1 MYTRVSSTQTTTI
14 MSDPTTLPSQSGD
27 VLVGSEI
34 DYTRKIVEHGSYEWT
49 KILPI
54 TGGQQVALSATST
67 AETMFEIPTKMI
79 NFARSHLTF
88 DLGFQA
94 PAANIANFI
103 HADGLPMIDRLSLY
117 TRSGVY
123 LCDINNYNYFSKMT
137 TKYTTDMDDFL
148 QRDIAIAGSTI
159 IGSAAGTSSST
170 SASGLQPCNSKAA
183 NSWQGSSY
191 AASDN
196 VSANGAFTANAAA
209 PIGLPNPAVGP
220 PVAASVVTPADLGNY
235 IRSVFSCYTAL
246 KAINGNFRPQNGA
259 HGTLD
264 TVEPR
269 YLINNKPA
277 ANTIAAL
284 ATYLH
289 FDITLGNLAHTIFA
303 LDKGIFF
310 GEVLIVR
317 INWAPTNKIGF
328 KGVVTTP
335 VAAPGGADPTAA
347 YITFP
352 HPGATVTAL
361 VPVANSCVDNLTMYL
376 AVETSR
382 DIINEFIAKMQS
394 GGVKLLC
401 PFAYNLKQTTP
412 NSTNASVQ
420 QRLNTG
426 HGRRL
431 LHAYFS
437 SFTNGGVDNLAYD
450 NYNQTSRTDD
460 TAAKINSFYTSLD
473 NQRIQQYSLRPAY
486 LEDYMLMKPLLKNC
500 PVSTADIYRA
510 SWTYVDSFCGKP
522 LSEAKQTDFYQ
533 NGIDL
538 STERLYSVFVDG
550 QTAAV
555 YDYYMAFVCQ
565 KELVI
570 APNMIAMM

>member
-1 MYTRVSSTQTTTI
+1 MYTRVSNTQTTTL
-14 MSDPTTLPSQSGD
+14 MSDPTTLQSQSGD
-27 VLVGSEI
+27 VIVGAEI

-54 TGGQQVALSATST
+54 TGGQTVALSSTST
-67 AETMFEIPTKMI
+67 AETMFEIPTKMV
-79 NFARSHLTF
+79 NLARSHLAF
-88 DLGFQA
+88 DLCFQA
-94 PAANIANFI
+94 PAAGIANFI

-117 TRSGVY
+117 TRGGVY

-137 TKYTTDMDDFL
+137 TKYTMSMEDFL
-148 QRDIAIAGSTI
+148 QRDIGIAGSTI
-159 IGSAAGTSSST
+159 IGTAADTASST
-170 SASGLQPCNSKAA
+170 SASVLQPCNSKAA
-183 NSWQGSSY
+183 ASWQGSSY
-191 AASDN
+191 SGITN
-196 VSANGAFTANAAA
+196 VSANGIFTTAQPALAGIPDPTNDAAGDTA
-209 PIGLPNPAVGP
+209 
-220 PVAASVVTPADLGNY
+220 ADLGNY
-235 IRSVFSCYTAL
+235 VRTVLTCFNAL
-246 KAINGNFRPQNGA
+246 KPINGNFRPLDGTY
-259 HGTLD
+259 GTLD
-264 TVEPR
+264 QVEPR
-269 YLINNKPA
+269 YLINNKPVA
-277 ANTIAAL
+277 GSIAAL

-289 FDITLGNLAHTIFA
+289 YDITLGDLTHTIFA
-303 LDKGIFF
+303 LDKGLFF
-310 GEVLIVR
+310 GEVLILR
-317 INWAPTNKIGF
+317 INWAPTTKIGF
-328 KGVVTTP
+328 KGLVITTVDAVNP
-335 VAAPGGADPTAA
+335 RPA
-347 YITFP
+347 YRTFP
-352 HPGATVTAL
+352 HPGAAVTEL
-361 VPVANSCVDNLTMYL
+361 NPVANSTIANLTVYL

-412 NSTNASVQ
+412 DSTNASVQ

-431 LHAYFS
+431 LHVYFS
-437 SFTNGGVDNLAYD
+437 SFTNGGVNNTAYN
-450 NYNQTSRTDD
+450 NYNQTSNSDD
-460 TAAKINSFYTSLD
+460 RATKINSFYTSLD

-533 NGIDL
+533 NGVDL

-550 QTAAV
+550 QTGGV

-570 APNMIAMM
+570 APNLIAMM